1 MTMTGRECVLASLKH
16 EEPERLPVDFG
27 GRHTT
32 LHVGAHKR
40 LKAYLN
46 IPEGQEVFRQFW
58 LQTIELDPRLNDIL
72 GGDVIAFCTGKP
84 DAWDLTFEP
93 DNKTFFDEWGASYY
107 MPEGGSY
114 FDYHSHP
121 LAHIDNLVDL
131 KNYHFPDPLD
141 PGRYRGLREKV
152 KKVYDQGQKAI
163 MFTIAPAGSWEH
175 TWTLRGPE
183 QSFIDLID
191 NRELYEEI
199 LDRTV
204 DFQIA
209 QWKRALEDVGDLID
223 VASLSDDL
231 GTQNGPKMSVKMY
244 REIFK
249 PRLIRIIDAIHSLSS
264 AKIYIHTDGSVY
276 AFLPDLIDA
285 GIEIIN
291 PVQKECKNMEPA
303 KLKKEFGNDLTF
315 WGASVRT
322 KELEYGTTE
331 AICAEARETIRQL
344 APGGGFVFAPIHNI
358 QPGVPPENIVA
369 LFETARK
376 FGKYPIQA

>member
-1 MTMTGRECVLASLKH
+1 MVMTGRECILTSLDHK
-16 EEPERLPVDFG
+16 EPERLPVDFG

-32 LHVGAHKR
+32 IHILAHKR
-40 LKAYLN
+40 LKEYLK
-46 IPEGQEVFRQFW
+46 IPDSEETFRQFW
-58 LQTIELDPRLNDIL
+58 LQTVELDPRVNDIL
-72 GGDVIAFCTGKP
+72 GGDVAAFCTGKP
-84 DAWDLTFEP
+84 DSWDLHINSDHTFM
-93 DNKTFFDEWGASYY
+93 DEWGASYA
-107 MPEGGSY
+107 MPDGGY
-114 FDYHSHP
+114 YYDYHSHP
-121 LAHIDNLVDL
+121 LAQIKTKAGLAD
-131 KNYHFPDPLD
+131 YQWPDPLD
-141 PGRYRGLREKV
+141 PGRYRGIREAV

-183 QSFIDLID
+183 QAFVDLIE

-204 DFQIA
+204 AFQIA
-209 QWKRALEDVGDLID
+209 QWKRALEEVGDMVD
-223 VASLSDDL
+223 VASMSDDL
-231 GTQNGPKMSVKMY
+231 GTQRGPMMSVKLY
-244 REIFK
+244 RELFK
-249 PRLIRIIDAIHSLSS
+249 PRLVRIIETIHNYSK

-291 PVQKECKNMEPA
+291 PVQKECRDMEPA
-303 KLKKEFGNDLTF
+303 KLKKDFGNHLTF

-322 KELEYGTTE
+322 SVLEFGTTE
-331 AICAEARETIRQL
+331 SVCAEAQETIQQL

-369 LFETARK
+369 LFETARR
-376 FGKYPIQA
+376 FGKYPIRV